1 MGILRYYNSKNKRFS
16 QIMEIYSKIFIITVE
31 KNQFWYVQ
39 SEVFMIKYIISMKKF
54 TERITFYKNVQEKSE

>member
-1 MGILRYYNSKNKRFS
+1 
-16 QIMEIYSKIFIITVE
+16 MEIYSKIFIITVE